1 VVEQENFKLP
11 VAAQEKPKLPEKD
24 EEGTRQRCLV
34 SNTTVK
40 SILSSHPVDQ
50 KSDGIG
56 QIYGR

>member
-1 VVEQENFKLP
+1 
-11 VAAQEKPKLPEKD
+11 
-24 EEGTRQRCLV
+24 LV

-56 QIYGR
+56 QIYGRWGQIYGRLGQIYDL